1 IPAQSRRTEAAIVR
15 SSSAQKS
22 AAELCA
28 PTASVQP
35 LQIRGRFLTAVV
47 LPVPSALDEAF
58 EAGLDAALQQSPRFF
73 ADAPLVVDLAGAGEM
88 ETEEAFNELLALLKA
103 RRLSPIGIQNA
114 TAHQTVAAARHG
126 LITLK
131 PGKDTPFEQQRAQ
144 PAANRP
150 VAVPD
155 PEPAPAASPA
165 ADPVPAV
172 REPMGTGLTI
182 TEPVRSGQ
190 CIVAEEGDLTV
201 LASVSSGAELI
212 APGHIHVYGALRG
225 RALAGVGGDTRARI
239 FCQSLEAELIAIAGL
254 YKTSEAF
261 EPAVAKQRVHA
272 FLEADTLRLQ
282 PLR

>member
-1 IPAQSRRTEAAIVR
+1 MR

-47 LPVPSALDEAF
+47 LPVPSALDEVF

-73 ADAPLVVDLAGAGEM
+73 ADAPLVVDLAAAGEM
-88 ETEEAFNELLALLKA
+88 ETEEAFKELLALLKA

-114 TAHQTVAAARHG
+114 TAHQTVAAASHG

-144 PAANRP
+144 PAASRP

-155 PEPAPAASPA
+155 PEPAPV
-165 ADPVPAV
+165 ADPVPTV

>member
-1 IPAQSRRTEAAIVR
+1 MR
-15 SSSAQKS
+15 SSSAQKG
-22 AAELCA
+22 AAELCTPN
-28 PTASVQP
+28 PTTAQP

-47 LPVPSALDEAF
+47 LPVPAVLDEAF

-73 ADAPLVVDLAGAGEM
+73 ADAPLVVDLVEATAL
-88 ETEEAFNELLALLKA
+88 ETEDAFAALLEVLKA

-114 TAHQTVAAARHG
+114 TAHQTVAAATHG

-131 PGKDTPFEQQRAQ
+131 PGRDAPFEQERAR
-144 PAANRP
+144 PAAARPAAARP

-155 PEPAPAASPA
+155 PEPAPPPVAAPRPA
-165 ADPVPAV
+165 GP
-172 REPMGTGLTI
+172 GLLVTD
-182 TEPVRSGQ
+182 PVRSGQ
-190 CIVAEEGDLTV
+190 CIVAEEGDLVV

-225 RALAGVGGDTRARI
+225 RALAGVGGDTSARI

>member
-1 IPAQSRRTEAAIVR
+1 MDV
-15 SSSAQKS
+15 SA
-22 AAELCA
+22 
-28 PTASVQP
+28 TVMP

-47 LPVPSALDEAF
+47 LPVPGAVDDAF
-58 EAGLDAALQQSPRFF
+58 YAAVDAALKQSPRFF
-73 ADAPLVVDLAGAGEM
+73 ADAPLVIDVAEAEGL
-88 ETEEAFNELLALLKA
+88 ETEDAFGALLDA
-103 RRLSPIGIQNA
+103 LRTRRLSPIGIQNA
-114 TAHQTVAAARHG
+114 SAHQTVAADARG

-131 PGKDTPFEQQRAQ
+131 PGRDTAFEPPRPTPVAPRAVE
-144 PAANRP
+144 PAPRP

-155 PEPAPAASPA
+155 PEPAPPPQ
-165 ADPVPAV
+165 PVARPS
-172 REPMGTGLTI
+172 LLI

-190 CIVAEEGDLTV
+190 CIVAEEGDLVV

-225 RALAGVGGDTRARI
+225 RALAGVGGDTSARI

-261 EPAVAKQRVHA
+261 ETTVAKRRVQA
-272 FLEADTLRLQ
+272 FLETDTLCIQ

>member
-1 IPAQSRRTEAAIVR
+1 MR
-15 SSSAQKS
+15 SSSAQKG
-22 AAELCA
+22 AAELCSPN
-28 PTASVQP
+28 PTTAQP

-47 LPVPSALDEAF
+47 LPVPAVLDEEF

-73 ADAPLVVDLAGAGEM
+73 ADAPLVVDLAGAEAL
-88 ETEEAFNELLALLKA
+88 ETEDAFAALLDVLKA

-114 TAHQTVAAARHG
+114 TAHQTVAAATHG

-131 PGKDTPFEQQRAQ
+131 PGRDAPFEQERAR
-144 PAANRP
+144 PAAARP

-155 PEPAPAASPA
+155 PEPQPGPQPLAAPQPA
-165 ADPVPAV
+165 GP
-172 REPMGTGLTI
+172 GLLI

-190 CIVAEEGDLTV
+190 CIVAEEGDLVV

-225 RALAGVGGDTRARI
+225 RALAGVGGDTSARI

-261 EPAVAKQRVHA
+261 EPTVAKQRVHA